1 MAHLNGWRSGG
12 DTNRHVQ
19 NPVQHPRD
27 FYGVPPRFPLSLPLR
42 LLHTAVAACHAQHVT
57 MRVSSCG
64 DVQGAA
70 RMSSKTETDKNTG
83 PDTGTSAG
91 AAGWTEHTPN
101 ATGEIDISV
110 AYSNPPT
117 DELMALYAAW
127 ADSYDADLIDA
138 YGYMAPADA
147 VAALTMLDLPMDA
160 RVLDLGCGT
169 GQAGALLAAAGFT
182 HIDGADLS
190 PEMRAVA
197 ARLGVYKAL
206 YQLDMTADYAPQM
219 PQKMPQKMA
228 TATDEG
234 APYDA
239 VICVG
244 VFGYGPPHI
253 GDLPRLMDAAAPG
266 APVLVT
272 VNGMGWVKMG
282 WDQEL
287 APVLDA
293 AGVELRARTRIRH
306 MVNEGIHAELL
317 DLRRG

>member
-1 MAHLNGWRSGG
+1 MSSSKRPDTSPHKENGQFGG
-12 DTNRHVQ
+12 QVGGQVR
-19 NPVQHPRD
+19 
-27 FYGVPPRFPLSLPLR
+27 
-42 LLHTAVAACHAQHVT
+42 
-57 MRVSSCG
+57 G
-64 DVQGAA
+64 DVSGT
-70 RMSSKTETDKNTG
+70 MTD
-83 PDTGTSAG
+83 P
-91 AAGWTEHTPN
+91 GWSERTPH
-101 ATGEIDISV
+101 ATGDVDISV

-127 ADSYDADLIDA
+127 ANSYDADLIDA

-147 VAALTMLDLPMDA
+147 VAALTMLQLPKDA
-160 RVLDLGCGT
+160 RILDAGCGT

-197 ARLGVYKAL
+197 ARLGVYRAL
-206 YQLDMTADYAPQM
+206 YELDMMADYNPQM
-219 PQKMPQKMA
+219 AAALSSHDKFPDAPNDA
-228 TATDEG
+228 PYD

-253 GDLPRLMDAAAPG
+253 DDLPRIMDAARPG

-282 WDQEL
+282 WDDAL
-287 APVLDA
+287 GPILDA
-293 AGVELRARTRIRH
+293 AGVELRSRTRIRH